1 MRRVV
6 GARFKKVGKIYY
18 FSCEEFEVNVG
29 DYLIL
34 ETSRGIEYG
43 KCVIPPKFIDEKEL
57 SNSLKKCI
65 RIATEED
72 TRIHE
77 ENKQKEKEAFKIAQD
92 KIGEFSLEMN
102 LVDVEYTFDKN
113 KIIFYF
119 IAEGRVD
126 FRDLVKTLASIFK
139 TRIELRQIGVRD
151 EAKSVGGIGTCGRQ
165 LCCSSFLGDF
175 TSVSIKMAKEQ
186 NLSLNP
192 SKISGMCGR
201 LMCCLKYEQDIYEDI
216 KSRMPNIGSIVK
228 TKFGDGE
235 VVDLSTLKER
245 VKVKFIIDSEEVIR
259 DIKLDEMEVKY
270 NNIEVKDS
278 KEELLIDEYDGE
290 DVSKYFINDII
301 YEREDY

>member
-77 ENKQKEKEAFKIAQD
+77 ENKQKEKEAFKIAKE

-165 LCCSSFLGDF
+165 LCCSSFLGEF

-235 VVDLSTLKER
+235 VVDLSILKER

-259 DIKLDEMEVKY
+259 DIKLDEMEIKY

-290 DVSKYFINDII
+290 DVSKYFINDIV

>member
-43 KCVIPPKFIDEKEL
+43 KCVVPPKFIDEKEL
-57 SNSLKKCI
+57 LNSLKKCI

-77 ENKQKEKEAFKIAQD
+77 ENKQKEKEAFKIAKE

-151 EAKSVGGIGTCGRQ
+151 KAKSVGGIGTCGRQ

-235 VVDLSTLKER
+235 VVDLSILKER

-259 DIKLDEMEVKY
+259 DIKLDEMEIKY

>member
-43 KCVIPPKFIDEKEL
+43 KCVVPPKFIDEKEL
-57 SNSLKKCI
+57 LNSLKKCI

-77 ENKQKEKEAFKIAQD
+77 ENKQKEKEAFKIAKE

-235 VVDLSTLKER
+235 VVDLSILKER

-259 DIKLDEMEVKY
+259 DIKLDEMEIKY